1 MLERKHL
8 QNIDPTKVADAAAGT
23 AIAGFAISWAH
34 AGEVVT
40 VVAGVVA
47 IIAGLAAAWF
57 HIEKALQIRRLRKRS
72 QERSS
77 E

>member
-1 MLERKHL
+1 VLRHRHL
-8 QNIDPTKVADAAAGT
+8 SQEQITKVADAAAGT
-23 AIAGFAISWAH
+23 SIAGFAISWAH

-57 HIEKALQIRRLRKRS
+57 HIEGALARRRERRKK
-72 QERSS
+72 
-77 E
+77 